1 MRAGPRQK
9 FGCGIKQLFAAERR
23 LAILAKGEN
32 VTEYMTAPTTN
43 GDKPL
48 PKRVGGRSMVP
59 STWIGRS
66 LPIEYE
72 GAGGAGRE
80 TTATLLDWS
89 PVGLLLNV
97 AGGKTLLAWERLVLA
112 ELQEDR

>member
-1 MRAGPRQK
+1 LDR
-9 FGCGIKQLFAAERR
+9 
-23 LAILAKGEN
+23 
-32 VTEYMTAPTTN
+32 TEYMTAPDKN
-43 GDKPL
+43 GAPSL
-48 PKRVGGRSMVP
+48 SKRAGSRSMIP
-59 STWIGRS
+59 TTWIDRS
-66 LPIEYE
+66 LRIECE
-72 GAGGAGRE
+72 GAGGASRE

>member
-1 MRAGPRQK
+1 M
-9 FGCGIKQLFAAERR
+9 
-23 LAILAKGEN
+23 
-32 VTEYMTAPTTN
+32 TEYMTAP
-43 GDKPL
+43 DKNVAPPL
-48 PKRVGGRSMVP
+48 PKRASTRSMIP
-59 STWIGRS
+59 TTWIDRT
-66 LPIEYE
+66 LRVEYV
-72 GAGGAGRE
+72 GAGGDARE

>member
-1 MRAGPRQK
+1 MS
-9 FGCGIKQLFAAERR
+9 E
-23 LAILAKGEN
+23 GEATA
-32 VTEYMTAPTTN
+32 VYMTAPDKN
-43 GDKPL
+43 GTPGL
-48 PKRVGGRSMVP
+48 PKRAGTRSMIP
-59 STWIGRS
+59 TTWIDRT
-66 LPIEYE
+66 LRIEYE
-72 GAGGAGRE
+72 GAGGASRE